1 MVAPSETVAKQFWH
15 LSNGSAVT
23 ATTKP
28 PAEGQQEERQHK
40 ADSRQR
46 RCQVTPSQQKG
57 RQLLPLRRKYAPS
70 VNGGRSNLQ
79 RGNALDNPIIHA
91 AIKEE

>member
-15 LSNGSAVT
+15 LSNRSAVT

-28 PAEGQQEERQHK
+28 PAEGQQEERQHT

-46 RCQVTPSQQKG
+46 TPSGHTVTEGTATVPLDNGNMG
-57 RQLLPLRRKYAPS
+57 RVWTLDAHICKEKTL
-70 VNGGRSNLQ
+70 
-79 RGNALDNPIIHA
+79 LDNPIIHVS
-91 AIKEE
+91 IIE